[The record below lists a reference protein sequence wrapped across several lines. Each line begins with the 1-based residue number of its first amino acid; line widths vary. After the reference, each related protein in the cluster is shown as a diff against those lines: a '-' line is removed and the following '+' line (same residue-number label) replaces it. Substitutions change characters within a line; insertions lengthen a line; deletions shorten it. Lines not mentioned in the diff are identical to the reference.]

1 MTDKNGTIPQ
11 HRCVEFDDTP
21 ATGMS
26 MCPFKGPAVAIV
38 PVRYA
43 LDRTHRDADSDEL
56 KTRLKPLPAAGK
68 WADLPDLKTRAYTL
82 RQLYD
87 GYVYVFDETDRTFHE
102 YVVKAADASLTRIVW
117 TEAQLGKDSRPGAG
131 EAKPY
136 LLYPRGNRLHL
147 AFSPMQWTWRL
158 CEHMRSNAD
167 SRAKWM
173 KVLDLASYCITMA
186 EPGTLPL
193 RRIAEV
199 VADIDAG
206 IPVHD
211 GRFDDTSVPT
221 SSAGFKD
228 TGTACE
234 PQLSAVGSDAHWLGS
249 VPDKDSALFIALDDP
264 LAIFNDLGLQLAADQ
279 AAYRVWQ
286 EEHGHKL
293 EMARTVTNLCASS
306 DNPEGLPAL
315 VKGDV
320 VRTQSYLHDVDEYLD
335 QLHLEEIVMTGGN
348 QDSYVGMDYSK
359 SPEMKSALL
368 AKYGKAPDRK
378 EFETWKQR
386 AKWRREVDVKGAR
399 AYISEHQPLANSLL
413 QQIRDTQ
420 ADFREWAEHIGLDP
434 AVLFVDT
441 TNIKSL
447 LYLQTVMSDLL
458 TVYTQ
463 DMEAQDWLLE
473 QEEQA
478 TSLFGTLRYG
488 FSPAIKEALH
498 QEADQLLKGMNDFTN
513 VASRVGEIS
522 AALTHPDVKEPKWL
536 TKLSQSARDT
546 YSALRTSAAGIGKDV
561 AESILVALLPIDA
574 RNASGKQKNLV
585 AVLRSLLIGQALLG
599 STQQLAIDAEVG
611 AKLKAWKTKYSALN
625 RDIEKLKG
633 RWLYPGARHDR
644 KSLSHQIS
652 KVEDEIQKHQLKL
665 PDILDYQDKRYTL
678 SLRENM
684 RAYMESGVKT
694 MKAWEARAK
703 DWIIRLGPAIA
714 PAITWGVIMM
724 NLINTALTYA
734 ELTRDGEFSGRDMVK
749 VGYGL
754 AYSMNLLMGVFVQA
768 PWAVVKGAQPLIIDG
783 KLVGIL
789 HRSSAYW
796 ISRGNVKWGTAVKGF
811 RGGMLVLGWFGIVAA
826 ALELYDLY
834 GDLKNSKSSEESA
847 GIIVKGFAV
856 GLMGLGALIPITV
869 GIFPASAAAAVVLS
883 SWFTIVLAIAGI
895 VYLVATGV
903 LNYLQQDGVGWWL
916 RKSSWSLSREH
927 RLPDNPT
934 GHAEELST
942 LLEIQNCPTIFVQS
956 TSEDRMEWVGRSG
969 YIPQTVQ
976 SGAWIQISLPSSSRG
991 KTLSLSVIST
1001 ERSYSTLNIEKSG
1014 ISIAQPFLNN
1024 GRFSSTKD
1032 FSIINKEFG
1041 KDAQQVYFP
1050 EIPPADE
1057 AILWQVWVPLSKT
1070 AGFIELQIFPPAQT
1084 LICDSKA
1091 RAYLYQIELN
1101 PNGEIEPDG
1110 LIKTKLTVQ
1119 AADPAETI
1127 ALEVPFDTKGLT
1139 LEF

>member
-1 MTDKNGTIPQ
+1 MTDKNGTIQQ

-43 LDRTHRDADSDEL
+43 LDRTRRDADADEL

-173 KVLDLASYCITMA
+173 KVLNLASYCITMT

-221 SSAGFKD
+221 SSAGFKE

-306 DNPEGLPAL
+306 DNPEGLPAS

-348 QDSYVGMDYSK
+348 QDSYVGMDFSK

-447 LYLQTVMSDLL
+447 LYLQTVMSELL

-473 QEEQA
+473 QEKQA

-585 AVLRSLLIGQALLG
+585 AVVRSLLIGQALLG
-599 STQQLAIDAEVG
+599 SRQQLAIDAEVG

-625 RDIEKLKG
+625 RDIEKLRG

-652 KVEDEIQKHQLKL
+652 KIEDEIQKHQLKL
-665 PDILDYQDKRYTL
+665 PSILDYQDERYTL

-734 ELTRDGEFSGRDMVK
+734 ELTRDGEFSERDMVK

-754 AYSMNLLMGVFVQA
+754 AYSMNLLMGVFVQT

-789 HRSSAYW
+789 QRSSAYW
-796 ISRGNVKWGTAVKGF
+796 ISRGDVKWGTAVKGF
-811 RGGMLVLGWFGIVAA
+811 RGGMVALGV
-826 ALELYDLY
+826 
-834 GDLKNSKSSEESA
+834 A
-847 GIIVKGFAV
+847 GIIASTLEIFDLIEDIERAKTTDESTALRVKSLAV
-856 GLMGLGALIPITV
+856 LLMDIGAFTQVTAGL
-869 GIFPASAAAAVVLS
+869 FPSSSAAAAVLS
-883 SWFTIVLAIAGI
+883 SWFTVALLISGL
-895 VYLVATGV
+895 VYLLATIV
-903 LNYLQQDGVGWWL
+903 VNYLQQDSVGWWL
-916 RKSSWSLSREH
+916 RRSSWSLSAEH
-927 RLPDNPT
+927 RTPDSPA
-934 GHAEELST
+934 GHVEETRT
-942 LLEIQNCPTIFVQS
+942 LLEIQNSPAIFVKS
-956 TSEDRMEWVGRSG
+956 TYEDRLEWVGKSG

-976 SGAWIQISLPSSSRG
+976 SGAWIQISLPNTVRG
-991 KTLSLSVIST
+991 KTLELSIICT
-1001 ERSYSTLNIEKSG
+1001 ERPYAVLVVEKSKD
-1014 ISIAQPFLNN
+1014 SIAQPFLNN
-1024 GRFSSTKD
+1024 GRFSSAKNFATID
-1032 FSIINKEFG
+1032 TRYG
-1041 KDAQQVYFP
+1041 KDSQDLFFP
-1050 EIPPADE
+1050 ELPPLNED
-1057 AILWQVWVPLSKT
+1057 ILWQVWVPLSKT
-1070 AGFIELQIFPPAQT
+1070 AAFIELQIWPPSEVLST
-1084 LICDSKA
+1084 ESKT
-1091 RAYLYQIELN
+1091 RTYLYQIELKERGN
-1101 PNGEIEPDG
+1101 IEVDG
-1110 LIKTKLTVQ
+1110 LTHTELQVKSANKTDTL
-1119 AADPAETI
+1119 
-1127 ALEVPFDTKGLT
+1127 ALEVPLYPTEINL
-1139 LEF
+1139 